1 MATFFCDA
9 SALVKRYVSESGS
22 MWLMSTIDPH
32 IGSRVFI
39 AQITIVEVVAA
50 VTRREKGGHLSS
62 TDAIAALQTFEQDYN
77 QELIIVPLTTSLI
90 DDAVILSR
98 KYALRG
104 YDAIQLSTTLQTF
117 RKRILSNLSPLTLL
131 SADAELN
138 SAATAEGLL
147 VENPNDHT

>member
-22 MWLMSTIDPH
+22 IWLTLTIDPH
-32 IGSRVFI
+32 VGSRVFI

-50 VTRREKGGHLSS
+50 ITRREKGGHLLS
-62 TDAIAALQTFEQDYN
+62 TDAITALKTFEQDYN
-77 QELIIVPLTTSLI
+77 QELSIVPLTTSLVN
-90 DDAVILSR
+90 DAVMLSR

-104 YDAIQLSTTLQTF
+104 YDAIQLSTALQTF
-117 RKRILSNLSPLTLL
+117 RKRAASNLLQITLL

-138 SAATAEGLL
+138 AAAKAEGLL
-147 VENPNDHT
+147 VENPNDHP